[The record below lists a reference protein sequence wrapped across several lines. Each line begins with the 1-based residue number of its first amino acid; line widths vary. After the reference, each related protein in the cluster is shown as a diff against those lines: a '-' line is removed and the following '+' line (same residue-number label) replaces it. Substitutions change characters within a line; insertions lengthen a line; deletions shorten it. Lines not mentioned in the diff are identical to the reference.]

1 MSKWGSYAQRGFVK
15 IKSIRRYL
23 RKRKIFWW
31 KYLWF
36 CHLLN
41 IYRRPWPRS
50 NFFKPTKCYFTRIF
64 LLLLWASSW
73 TKIREKRVSK
83 TQLLVL
89 SFLSNLVRKKKKEKN
104 ILHST
109 NLWIKL
115 GGRNLWSFLGYL
127 PSFVGRKRGK
137 LARKPIF
144 CLLYF
149 IYGAIRV
156 KTKEFMEDFL

>member
-1 MSKWGSYAQRGFVK
+1 M
-15 IKSIRRYL
+15 
-23 RKRKIFWW
+23 RKRKKVWW

-89 SFLSNLVRKKKKEKN
+89 SFLSNLGRKKKKREEN

-109 NLWIKL
+109 NLWIKF
-115 GGRNLWSFLGYL
+115 GGKFLEGETWDNFL
-127 PSFVGRKRGK
+127 VIPHFFWEKRGK
-137 LARKPIF
+137 LARKPILCF
-144 CLLYF
+144 LYF
-149 IYGAIRV
+149 IYGAFRV
-156 KTKEFMEDFL
+156 